1 MPKLYRI
8 VRETFVELY
17 QDNPLYPI
25 IDKIDGD
32 LTYVDMGDLDVN
44 LILES
49 EYAFA

>member
-1 MPKLYRI
+1 MPNLFRI

-17 QDNPLYPI
+17 KDNPLFPI
-25 IDKIDGD
+25 MDDIDGD
-32 LTYVDMGDLDVN
+32 LTYLEMGDLDIN